1 MYHYPTSSMLPKP
14 LVLEGVEGKLGLAH
28 TPAAGMT
35 IEIAA
40 YPGMS
45 AGDVV
50 RLNWL
55 GRAADATPYS
65 YIESRDVLSSDINRR
80 VRFVVPK
87 NLLDRLAG
95 GSLTLS
101 YSVIAAM
108 KAELTS
114 PELTLEV
121 MAG

>member
-1 MYHYPTSSMLPKP
+1 MNHDPMSPTLPKP
-14 LVLEGVEGKLGLAH
+14 LVLEGVGEKLVLAH

-40 YPGMS
+40 YPDMS
-45 AGDVV
+45 AGDVI

-65 YIESRDVLSSDINRR
+65 YIESRDVLSSDINRPL
-80 VRFVVPK
+80 RFVVPK

-95 GSLTLS
+95 GSLTLD
-101 YSVIAAM
+101 YSVITAR

-114 PELTLEV
+114 PELMLKVT
-121 MAG
+121 AG